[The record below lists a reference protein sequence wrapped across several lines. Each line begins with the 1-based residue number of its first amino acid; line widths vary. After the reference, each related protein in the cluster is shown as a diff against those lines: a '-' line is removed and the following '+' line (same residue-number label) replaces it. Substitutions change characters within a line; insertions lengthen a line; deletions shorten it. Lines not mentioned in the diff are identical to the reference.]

1 VCGRSQSFTFG
12 RILPLS
18 ADWTFRFVIDHDPF
32 RTFASNS
39 NHLLS
44 QANEA
49 NAWLRLGPKLS
60 RRTNLDSFLP
70 TSRRDIISPRIQDES
85 RRENSVPLLLSEE
98 DVKSLLTMPLA
109 IEAVENSFQRL
120 ADRSAL
126 VHSRQRLH
134 LPSKSYLH
142 YMAAADGV
150 SGYTGLKIYT
160 SSGKGL
166 RFLVTLFSAESGDLV
181 ALIEADFLG
190 QMRTGA
196 ASGVATRYLARE
208 NARKVGMIGTGLQAR
223 TQLLAITQV
232 RKLDGIRVFGRDA
245 GRRERFAKEMS
256 EVLRI
261 PVTAAASAED
271 AVRDAEVVVTS
282 TTSTLPVLEGQWLKA
297 GVHINA
303 IGANFPQKRELD
315 AEAVGR
321 CDVIVVDS
329 RAQSKLESGDLIQAF
344 GEDEAQ
350 WSGVREL
357 ADVVAEKVAGRT
369 SPNEITLFKS
379 NGIATEDVVV
389 AGRIFELAR
398 EHGIGRDVAMWEGN
412 AGIEKRT
419 SARK

>member
-1 VCGRSQSFTFG
+1 
-12 RILPLS
+12 
-18 ADWTFRFVIDHDPF
+18 
-32 RTFASNS
+32 
-39 NHLLS
+39 
-44 QANEA
+44 
-49 NAWLRLGPKLS
+49 
-60 RRTNLDSFLP
+60 
-70 TSRRDIISPRIQDES
+70 
-85 RRENSVPLLLSEE
+85 VPLLLSEA
-98 DVKSLLTMPLA
+98 DVKALLTMPIA
-109 IEAVENSFQRL
+109 IDAVENSFRRL
-120 ADRSAL
+120 GDGSAL

-150 SGYTGLKIYT
+150 SGYMGLKIYT

-166 RFLVTLFSAESGDLV
+166 RFLVTLFSVESGDLL

-208 NARKVGMIGTGLQAR
+208 NAHKLGLIGTGLQAR
-223 TQLLAITQV
+223 TQLHAIAQV

-245 GRRERFAKEMS
+245 GRRETFAKEMGDI
-256 EVLRI
+256 LKI
-261 PVTAAASAED
+261 PVSAATSAED
-271 AVRDAEVVVTS
+271 AVRDADIIVTS
-282 TTSTLPVLEGQWLKA
+282 TTSTNPVLEGQWLKP

-315 AEAVGR
+315 SEAVER

-329 RAQSKLESGDLIQAF
+329 RAQSKLESGDLIHVF
-344 GEDEAQ
+344 GEDASR
-350 WSGVREL
+350 WAGVREL
-357 ADVVAEKVAGRT
+357 AEIAAGKAAGRT
-369 SPNEITLFKS
+369 NPNQITLFKS

-398 EHGIGRDVAMWEGN
+398 ERGVGREVPMWEAK

-419 SARK
+419 GARK